1 MSTTDEKEER
11 FEDSL
16 ARLEALIRELDNGD
30 LPLERSLEVY
40 EESVKLLRKCQAKLE
55 HVQQR
60 IEVLE
65 RERNQVRVVP
75 YAPQARNDQ
84 NPNPNPN
91 PNPLPATD
99 DDIPF

>member
-30 LPLERSLEVY
+30 LALERSLEVY
-40 EESVKLLRKCQAKLE
+40 EESVTLLRKCQAKLDR
-55 HVQQR
+55 VQTR

-65 RERNQVRVVP
+65 RERDQVRVAP
-75 YAPQARNDQ
+75 YTPQPRNEPKPKSDALG
-84 NPNPNPN
+84 PP
-91 PNPLPATD
+91 D